1 ACSAHKQG
9 RIDRSTAC
17 RSKRLETGAVLLY
30 MPEEIGAPHPSVGGV
45 QCKEVQTSAGTRPEQ
60 DPVELAII
68 LEPRNDLQVGPQAV
82 SVQAAP
88 WPRRHSG
95 PACFGRCGR
104 RLRHGADACCHSIP
118 AVRAP
123 IDQCTLKLPLSP
135 CHADRTSRPTPRWT
149 SSSTRSA
156 PA

>member
-1 ACSAHKQG
+1 

-30 MPEEIGAPHPSVGGV
+30 MPEEIGEPHPSVGGV

-60 DPVELAII
+60 DPVKLAII

-88 WPRRHSG
+88 SPHRHIG
-95 PACFGRCGR
+95 PECFWRCGR
-104 RLRHGADACCHSIP
+104 HLLHGADACCHSMA
-118 AVRAP
+118 AVRGP
-123 IDQCTLKLPLSP
+123 IDQCALKLPLST
-135 CHADRTSRPTPRWT
+135 CHADRTSRSTSRWT
-149 SSSTRSA
+149 SSSTSSA
-156 PA
+156 PAA